1 MSEEWETV
9 TMEREQWA
17 QLCDH
22 IELLTKLTLVTGVK
36 SLQAI
41 PPVLF
46 TTIDVDEWTERS
58 SLDVSE
64 LKIKMFF
71 EGKHNSKQFENLCYN
86 FNE

>member
-1 MSEEWETV
+1 
-9 TMEREQWA
+9 MEREQWA

-22 IELLTKLTLVTGVK
+22 LELLTKLALVTGVK
-36 SLQAI
+36 SLQTL

-46 TTIDVDEWTERS
+46 ITIDEEEWTERS

-71 EGKHNSKQFENLCYN
+71 EGKINSIQFEN
-86 FNE
+86 

>member
-1 MSEEWETV
+1 
-9 TMEREQWA
+9 MEREQWA

-22 IELLTKLTLVTGVK
+22 LELLTKLALITGVK
-36 SLQAI
+36 SLQTL

-46 TTIDVDEWTERS
+46 TTIDEEEWTERS

-71 EGKHNSKQFENLCYN
+71 ESKNNSIQFEN
-86 FNE
+86 

>member
-1 MSEEWETV
+1 
-9 TMEREQWA
+9 MEREQWA

-22 IELLTKLTLVTGVK
+22 LELLTKLALVTGVK
-36 SLQAI
+36 SLQTL

-46 TTIDVDEWTERS
+46 ITIDEEEWTERS

-71 EGKHNSKQFENLCYN
+71 EGKNTNIQFEN
-86 FNE
+86 

>member
-1 MSEEWETV
+1 
-9 TMEREQWA
+9 MERELWA

-22 IELLTKLTLVTGVK
+22 LELLTKLALVTGVK
-36 SLQAI
+36 SLQTL

-46 TTIDVDEWTERS
+46 ITIDEEEWTERS

-71 EGKHNSKQFENLCYN
+71 EGKINSIQFEN
-86 FNE
+86 